1 MCLGLKRVDMV
12 VWWSGMLRG
21 RVEVGWVFRVS
32 EKMKI
37 LEVLGWRDD
46 ICACYVED
54 ERSLNR

>member
-1 MCLGLKRVDMV
+1 VEEGDFVNWRFYVVCLGLKRVDMV

-37 LEVLGWRDD
+37 LEV
-46 ICACYVED
+46 
-54 ERSLNR
+54 